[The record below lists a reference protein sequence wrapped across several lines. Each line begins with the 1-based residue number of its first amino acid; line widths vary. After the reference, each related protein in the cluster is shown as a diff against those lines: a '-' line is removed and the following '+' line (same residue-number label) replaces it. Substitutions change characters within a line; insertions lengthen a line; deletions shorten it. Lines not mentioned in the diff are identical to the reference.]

1 MNFNSD
7 YGYDLTNKKNLATVS
22 FRMKNGLNNKDY
34 PTESLIFLYPQFS
47 KGLVH

>member
-22 FRMKNGLNNKDY
+22 VAVREF
-34 PTESLIFLYPQFS
+34 
-47 KGLVH
+47 